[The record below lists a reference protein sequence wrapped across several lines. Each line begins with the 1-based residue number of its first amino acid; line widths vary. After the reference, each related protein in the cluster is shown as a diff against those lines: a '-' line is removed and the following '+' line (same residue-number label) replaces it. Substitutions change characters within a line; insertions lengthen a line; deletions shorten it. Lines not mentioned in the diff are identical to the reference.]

1 MHIAWV
7 TVSGWSRPTHQ
18 KQYKVNVF
26 LLNIVFLVVDA
37 AKSVAGM
44 GRGAPRARTSGQ
56 PDAGPRVLPVKKQY
70 KVIVFLL
77 VNIDVLLVDAA
88 TCVAGVGRG
97 AHRARTS
104 GQPQAGPRVLPDKN
118 PTKSMCVLPTLTFF
132 LSTLRNAKEEWD
144 AAHIAGGRLGNH

>member
-18 KQYKVNVF
+18 KTIQSQRFSPQHCLSCRRRCEKCSRNGTRRTSRADV
-26 LLNIVFLVVDA
+26 
-37 AKSVAGM
+37 GPT
-44 GRGAPRARTSGQ
+44 GRGTSRPTRQ
-56 PDAGPRVLPVKKQY
+56 NQY

-77 VNIDVLLVDAA
+77 VNIDFLLVDAA
-88 TCVAGVGRG
+88 KCVAGVGRG

>member
-1 MHIAWV
+1 MD
-7 TVSGWSRPTHQ
+7 
-18 KQYKVNVF
+18 
-26 LLNIVFLVVDA
+26 FLVVDA

-44 GRGAPRARTSGQ
+44 GRSAPRARMSGQ

-88 TCVAGVGRG
+88 KCVAGVGRG

-118 PTKSMCVLPTLTFF
+118 QQN
-132 LSTLRNAKEEWD
+132 LRVSCQ
-144 AAHIAGGRLGNH
+144 H

>member
-1 MHIAWV
+1 MHIARV
-7 TVSGWSRPTHQ
+7 RPANRKRVVASYPSKNNT
-18 KQYKVNVF
+18 KSTFF

-44 GRGAPRARTSGQ
+44 GRGAPRARMSGQ

-77 VNIDVLLVDAA
+77 VNIDFLLVDAA
-88 TCVAGVGRG
+88 KCVAGVGRG

-118 PTKSMCVLPTLTFF
+118 QQN
-132 LSTLRNAKEEWD
+132 LRVSCQ
-144 AAHIAGGRLGNH
+144 H